1 MPGRPSTFV
10 HDRTRRRSVATSR
23 AGRDHGRIALGRPR
37 IAPTAPKEIDPM
49 LDALTIASVF
59 AGFLLIIVVGHKLG
73 AGEPDALAG
82 LFMFQ
87 EDPLPRGVQESDLP
101 PFVFRDGSTFGAS
114 AA

>member
-1 MPGRPSTFV
+1 V
-10 HDRTRRRSVATSR
+10 
-23 AGRDHGRIALGRPR
+23 
-37 IAPTAPKEIDPM
+37 

-101 PFVFRDGSTFGAS
+101 PFVFRDGSAFGAS